1 MLCCVSL
8 VLLPMSHHIDLP
20 KANVNR
26 SPDWFMIKAKATKI
40 DETGQIAG
48 SIQSP
53 LLRHYTLDN
62 RVAITAP
69 FFILYDK
76 DRLPWHITAEKSDI
90 FRGRD
95 ERVEFYGHVLVKQMP
110 GKNSNE
116 ITLMTEHLTYYPKTS
131 QALTKEPVTITE
143 PGATVHS
150 IGFQADFKQSI
161 IKFLS
166 QTQTQYYEQNHSE
179 KH

>member
-8 VLLPMSHHIDLP
+8 VLLPLSHHLDLP
-20 KANVNR
+20 KISTSR
-26 SPDWFMIKAKATKI
+26 SPDWFMITAKATKT
-40 DETGQIAG
+40 DETGQMVG
-48 SIQSP
+48 RIQSP

-62 RVAITAP
+62 RIAITMP

-90 FRGRD
+90 FQGKDQRI
-95 ERVEFYGHVLVKQMP
+95 EFYGHVLVKQMP

-116 ITLMTEHLTYYPKTS
+116 VTLMTEHFTYYPKTS
-131 QALTKEPVTITE
+131 QAFTKEPVTIME

-150 IGFQADFKQSI
+150 VGFQADFKQSI

-166 QTQTQYYEQNHSE
+166 QSQTQYYEQ